1 MTQKTPRREGRKRC
15 DDAKDASRLTRQEG
29 VALVT
34 VLMVMVALA
43 VIGIGSITVTGLEN
57 RIAGFTRSGE
67 AATGAAESCLNTGV
81 KIIEETIDAGTLPNA
96 YLDNATPAGPVPAAN
111 GPTLQQEIMGQSDNN
126 TDAPTGSGAVPNTT
140 ATVNNFTVNGDI
152 DRLYAQ
158 PKAGASL
165 QFASGY
171 EGTAGGAAGGG
182 VDIMYR
188 IDCVSTNAATNASSR
203 VTAVYACT
211 TSGETCQ
218 RKI

>member
-1 MTQKTPRREGRKRC
+1 M
-15 DDAKDASRLTRQEG
+15 DAIDAIDARDASHLTGQDG
-29 VALVT
+29 VALLT
-34 VLMVMVALA
+34 VLLIMVALA
-43 VIGIGSITVTGLEN
+43 IIGIGSITVTGLEN

-67 AATGAAESCLNTGV
+67 AATGAAESCLSTGV
-81 KIIEETIDAGTLPNA
+81 KIIQETIDAGAVPTA
-96 YLDNATPAGPVPAAN
+96 YLDNANPAGPVPQGNAT
-111 GPTLQQEIMGQSDNN
+111 TLQQEIMGQSDNN
-126 TDAPTGSGAVPNTT
+126 SDSPTGSGAAPNTT
-140 ATVNNFTVNGDI
+140 VTVNSFTVTGDI

-158 PKAGASL
+158 PKVGAAL